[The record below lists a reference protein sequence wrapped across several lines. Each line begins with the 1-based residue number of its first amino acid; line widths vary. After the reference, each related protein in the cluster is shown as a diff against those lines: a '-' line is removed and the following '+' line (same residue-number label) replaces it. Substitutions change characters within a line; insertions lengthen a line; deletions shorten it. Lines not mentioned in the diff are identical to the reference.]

1 MLLCKL
7 GPHLCCKCCSSVFVK
22 VKPNPQHSALRAPD
36 TIFLHFSSAELGNLA
51 PWAIRDWESSWEH
64 PRRWIYLN
72 PENLGVP
79 RLGVTPSHGQHST
92 HPTASPKPAA
102 CTVKGEQ
109 TAPRPLLSCLMCVFH
124 MQVLPH
130 SQTGLCPSQANPH
143 LFNIN
148 KALIE
153 RSIGNLPLHARLG
166 ELTKAPVGAGE

>member
-1 MLLCKL
+1 MLQLCLCK
-7 GPHLCCKCCSSVFVK
+7 GEAKPPAQRPASSRHNFFTFF
-22 VKPNPQHSALRAPD
+22 QCRAGEPG
-36 TIFLHFSSAELGNLA
+36 T
-51 PWAIRDWESSWEH
+51 IRDWESSWEH

-109 TAPRPLLSCLMCVFH
+109 TASRPLLSCLMCVFH